1 MSVGWGDAIVR
12 NVDPR
17 TVEVTWTG
25 LPGDEAITLV
35 AKPQGKGVLLRF
47 GQQAPPAV
55 SDAMGA
61 DRIVVLTFAD
71 PVDAADIVTDFTTAD
86 D

>member
-1 MSVGWGDAIVR
+1 MSVQWGSAAVR
-12 NVDPR
+12 NIDPR
-17 TVEVTWTG
+17 TVEITWVG
-25 LPGDEAITLV
+25 LSGDEAITLV
-35 AKPQGKGVLLRF
+35 AKPQGNGVLLRF
-47 GQQAPPAV
+47 GPQAPPAY

-61 DRIVVLTFAD
+61 DRVAVLTFAN

>member
-1 MSVGWGDAIVR
+1 MQGPALF
-12 NVDPR
+12 VD
-17 TVEVTWTG
+17 G
-25 LPGDEAITLV
+25 LTFGHEALECGAV
-35 AKPQGKGVLLRF
+35 GVLLRF
-47 GQQAPPAV
+47 GQQAPPAY

-61 DRIVVLTFAD
+61 DRVAVLTFAN